1 MASNDQTRDEKLQYD
16 IIRKVAEISALSSGK
31 IDKYEQL
38 TGNEILLSN
47 QPQIIE
53 QAKFTYSPLGKA
65 FEKQIKTVEDQGKKQ
80 IDGLKDLKPKEQTKS
95 IEDKHDDILL
105 TQEKNF

>member
-65 FEKQIKTVEDQGKKQ
+65 FEKQIKIVEDQGKKQ
-80 IDGLKDLKPKEQTKS
+80 FDALKEQTKAFEEKS
-95 IEDKHDDILL
+95 DDKLL
-105 TQEKNF
+105 M

>member
-31 IDKYEQL
+31 IDKYEQF
-38 TGNEILLSN
+38 TGDEILLSN

-80 IDGLKDLKPKEQTKS
+80 FDALKEQTKAFEEKS
-95 IEDKHDDILL
+95 DDKLL
-105 TQEKNF
+105 M

>member
-1 MASNDQTRDEKLQYD
+1 MKL
-16 IIRKVAEISALSSGK
+16 V
-31 IDKYEQL
+31 KYEYL
-38 TGNEILLSN
+38 AGKEILPSN
-47 QPQIIE
+47 QKKIIE
-53 QAKFTYSPLGKA
+53 QAKFIYSPLGKA

-95 IEDKHDDILL
+95 IEDKHDDNLL

>member
-80 IDGLKDLKPKEQTKS
+80 FNALKEQTKAFEEKS
-95 IEDKHDDILL
+95 DDKLL
-105 TQEKNF
+105 M